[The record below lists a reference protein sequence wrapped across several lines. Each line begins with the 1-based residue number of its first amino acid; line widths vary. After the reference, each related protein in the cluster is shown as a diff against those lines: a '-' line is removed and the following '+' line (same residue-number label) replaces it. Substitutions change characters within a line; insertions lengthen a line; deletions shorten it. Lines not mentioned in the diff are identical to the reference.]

1 MTLET
6 LERPTAQPTSSPRS
20 VTALPLGR
28 TEPRLWTPPLREL
41 TPETS
46 YGFDVI
52 EFARDI
58 LLMPLDPWQEFVVIH
73 GGELLEDGTP
83 RFRKV
88 LVLVSRQNGKTHLLV
103 VLAAYWMF
111 IEQHPMILGTSTKL
125 SMAKES
131 WTKMMKL
138 VERTQALDHL
148 RNLKKWSRTA
158 AGEEEC
164 FTLEG
169 CRYKISASNESGG
182 RGLTL
187 NRLVMDEL
195 RQHKDYKA
203 WDAAVPAGSAVADF
217 QAWGISNAGSDT
229 SIVLNE
235 QRELALKAIES
246 GDSDTDMCLLEWSAK
261 DGASPLDLD
270 ALAQANPNL
279 GRRIM
284 HKALLGDAKRAME
297 KGGEVLAGFLTEN
310 MCIRVKNMDGA
321 IDPFAWE
328 AANVPGDLFS
338 ADLRSRVALCLDMSH
353 DRQHASLVAAAV
365 LADGRVRVDL
375 VKTWEGSKGTAGLR
389 FDLPRLLQKIRP
401 QAFGWMPNSP
411 TAALAAVLK
420 ERKNVRGWPPAG
432 VTIEELRAEVAA
444 MCMGL
449 AEQVETG
456 QVIHSDQSALNAH
469 ITGAEK
475 LWNGDV
481 WRFSRKGEGH
491 CDAAYAAA
499 GAVHLARTLP
509 TPVGKPRLIVAS
521 ST

>member
-1 MTLET
+1 M
-6 LERPTAQPTSSPRS
+6 
-20 VTALPLGR
+20 PLGR
-28 TEPRLWTPPLREL
+28 TEPRLWTPPLRDL

-58 LLMPLDPWQEFVVIH
+58 LLMPLDPWQEFAVVH
-73 GGELLEDGTP
+73 AGELLEDGTP
-83 RFRKV
+83 RFRKI
-88 LVLVSRQNGKTHLLV
+88 LILVSRQNGKTHLLV
-103 VLAAYWMF
+103 VLTAYWMF

-125 SMAKES
+125 AMAKES

-138 VERTQALDHL
+138 VERTRALDHL

-164 FTLEG
+164 FTLDG
-169 CRYKISASNESGG
+169 SRYKIAASNESGG

-195 RQHKDYKA
+195 RQHKDYAA
-203 WDAAVPAGSAVADF
+203 WDAAVPAGSAVDDF
-217 QAWGISNAGSDT
+217 QAWGISNAGSDA
-229 SIVLNE
+229 SVVLNE

-246 GDSDTDMCLLEWSAK
+246 GDTETDMCIMEWSAPE
-261 DGASPLDLD
+261 GASPLDLD

-279 GRRIM
+279 GRRIK
-284 HKALLGDAKRAME
+284 HKALLGDAKRAVD
-297 KGGEVLAGFLTEN
+297 KGGDVLAGFLTEN
-310 MCIRVKNMDGA
+310 MCIRVPNMDGA
-321 IDPFAWE
+321 IDPFAWGQQH
-328 AANVPGDLFS
+328 VPGDLFS
-338 ADLRSRVALCLDMSH
+338 DDLRSRIALCLDISP

-365 LADGRVRVDL
+365 LPDGRVRVDL
-375 VKTWEGSKGTAGLR
+375 VNAWEGSKATARLRRELPGLIQR
-389 FDLPRLLQKIRP
+389 IKP
-401 QAFGWMPNSP
+401 QAFGWMPKGP
-411 TAALAAVLK
+411 AAALAADLK
-420 ERKNVRGWPPAG
+420 ERKGVRGWPPAG
-432 VTIEELRAEVAA
+432 IAVEEINAEVAA
-444 MCMGL
+444 VCMGL

-456 QVIHSDQSALNAH
+456 QVVHANQPALNAH

-509 TPVGKPRLIVAS
+509 TPVGKPRLIVAN
-521 ST
+521 TA